1 MNLEKLQKAIGEMG
15 QALEEKG
22 AASPQTPVGPP
33 KQPGQVLWDSG
44 IYYFAD
50 GFTYES
56 TKPVV
61 NWIIEKNL
69 LPDSE
74 RPKELTLII
83 NSPGGSVHA
92 AFGLIDVMKGSALPI
107 KTVGLGMIASCGV
120 LTFMAGTKGRRVLTN
135 NTSILSHQYSWG
147 SGGKEHE
154 LFARVKEFE
163 LSSERMLQHYKKCTG
178 LSEKKIREI
187 LLPAEDVWLTA
198 EEAVKHGIADAIVDT
213 Y

>member
-1 MNLEKLQKAIGEMG
+1 MNIDKLHKAIGEMG
-15 QALEEKG
+15 QALEENG
-22 AASPQTPVGPP
+22 ASPAGPP
-33 KQPGQVLWDSG
+33 GPSKPPGQALYESG

-50 GFTYES
+50 GFTQES

-61 NWIIEKNL
+61 NWIIEKNI

-92 AFGLIDVMKGSALPI
+92 AFALIDVMKGSALPI
-107 KTVGLGMIASCGV
+107 KTVGLGMIASCGL
-120 LTFMAGTKGRRVLTN
+120 LTFMAGTKGKRVLTR

-163 LSSERMLQHYKKCTG
+163 LSTERMLEHYKRCTG
-178 LSEKKIREI
+178 MSEKKIREL
-187 LLPAEDVWLTA
+187 LLPAEDVWLSA
-198 EEAVKHGIADAIVDT
+198 EEAVKHGIADAVVDT

>member
-1 MNLEKLQKAIGEMG
+1 MDFEKLQSAIAQMGDALESGAQAKPPMG
-15 QALEEKG
+15 Q
-22 AASPQTPVGPP
+22 P
-33 KQPGQVLWDSG
+33 KQPGQMMWDAG
-44 IYYFAD
+44 VYYFAD
-50 GFTYES
+50 GFTYET

-61 NWIIEKNL
+61 QWIIEKNL

-92 AFGLIDVMKGSALPI
+92 AFGMIDTMKGSAIPI

-120 LTFMAGTKGRRVLTN
+120 LAFMAGEKGKRILTR

-147 SGGKEHE
+147 SVGKEHE

-163 LSSERMLQHYKKCTG
+163 LSTARLIEHYN
-178 LSEKKIREI
+178 
-187 LLPAEDVWLTA
+187 
-198 EEAVKHGIADAIVDT
+198 
-213 Y
+213 